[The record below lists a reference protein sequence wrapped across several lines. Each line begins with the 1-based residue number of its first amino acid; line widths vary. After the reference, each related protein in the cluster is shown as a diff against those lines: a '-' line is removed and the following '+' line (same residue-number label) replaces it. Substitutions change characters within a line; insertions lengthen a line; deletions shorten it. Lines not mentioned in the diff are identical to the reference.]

1 MNGLAPLREL
11 CHARALA
18 SGSALVVVLALRDP
32 ADWQNV
38 RAGASL
44 ARVQAWLAPLRA
56 GAVRRTE
63 LPGLAAI
70 HFAFETAAGAGRGHD
85 LSADP
90 KGRAF
95 AQRLLDM
102 PIPVAAKQARPEGSR
117 Q

>member
-1 MNGLAPLREL
+1 MSALAPLRDL

-18 SGSALVVVLALRDP
+18 NGSALVVVLALRDP
-32 ADWQNV
+32 ADWQIV
-38 RAGASL
+38 RTGASL

-56 GAVRRTE
+56 GAVRRDE

-70 HFAFETAAGAGRGHD
+70 HFVFETAAGAGRGHD

-102 PIPVAAKQARPEGSR
+102 PVPVPAKQVPPEGSDR
-117 Q
+117 